1 MEKFNKVE
9 VENFNEV
16 ILYIIRHPK
25 IIEPLFNLCNYIL
38 QNYKDIDKLII
49 DYYRDYEDPSW
60 DHIVFRIKS
69 NYDVRQFLD
78 FTSAVYK
85 TYSIVLNDADGWIQL
100 EQDYS
105 NEQSREEELAWR
117 LSSAIKKYSK
127 E

>member
-1 MEKFNKVE
+1 
-9 VENFNEV
+9 
-16 ILYIIRHPK
+16 
-25 IIEPLFNLCNYIL
+25 
-38 QNYKDIDKLII
+38 
-49 DYYRDYEDPSW
+49 
-60 DHIVFRIKS
+60 
-69 NYDVRQFLD
+69 VRQFLD

-85 TYSIVLNDADGWIQL
+85 TYSIALNDADGWIQL